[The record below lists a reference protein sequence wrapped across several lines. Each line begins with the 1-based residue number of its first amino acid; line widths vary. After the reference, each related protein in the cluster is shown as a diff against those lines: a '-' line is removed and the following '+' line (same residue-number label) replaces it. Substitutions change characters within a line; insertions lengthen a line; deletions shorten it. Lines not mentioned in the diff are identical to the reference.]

1 MNLRGV
7 RDKWTSYI
15 STPKH
20 PLGEVKD
27 VFFSFTHPLVDAHF
41 QFAFFV
47 LDILGNINTI
57 FQMKYGFILNFW
69 EYLVV
74 FHEFLVGELR
84 KLEAGDLG
92 RFTYLSSVRVE
103 DQPQFVKLL
112 KLLILNLQVGFFTL
126 SFPLDKRIV

>member
-1 MNLRGV
+1 MSYTGFARRTQQVKKKKIPTPSETRWLFYRESLKALLDKKETVDVFINLRGV
-7 RDKWTSYI
+7 REKWSSYI

-20 PLGEVKD
+20 HLGEVKD

-69 EYLVV
+69 EYLV
-74 FHEFLVGELR
+74 FSMSFLS
-84 KLEAGDLG
+84 A
-92 RFTYLSSVRVE
+92 
-103 DQPQFVKLL
+103 
-112 KLLILNLQVGFFTL
+112 N
-126 SFPLDKRIV
+126 